1 MQLKTECHLNMQMK
15 LWELEFTQ
23 KTSANILSV
32 VMKSNLEISN
42 VHKLSE
48 LQVYISATKPV
59 FKLREPHAT
68 AEQIYDI

>member
-1 MQLKTECHLNMQMK
+1 
-15 LWELEFTQ
+15 
-23 KTSANILSV
+23 
-32 VMKSNLEISN
+32 MKSNWEISD

-59 FKLREPHAT
+59 FKLHEPHAT